1 MASIFISYRR
11 EDSAGYAG
19 RIFDALSARFGKDE
33 IFIDVDDIKAGED
46 FFKVIQETEN
56 RCSVLLA
63 IIGKNWLTIQG
74 ADGHTRL
81 SNPQD
86 FVRAEIAAGLRG
98 GPNGGPRVIPVLVGG
113 ASMPRAED
121 LPEDLAGL
129 VRLEALSIED
139 THFHQD
145 LAQLMDAIHLDVIQ
159 PKVASFPVQRIGLAA
174 LIVLLVIL
182 IPLVYRWRAAAPA
195 KVDGAWQ
202 ASVKYSW
209 GDTHDEIFKFDT
221 EGHALTGTASY
232 LGAGRGD
239 RGILDG
245 KIDGNRITFT
255 TKSFATL
262 DDKTYEEKHFYS
274 GTLSGN
280 EIHFSL
286 QTDSGYDSRVPEKF
300 TATRVADKKP

>member
-19 RIFDALSARFGKDE
+19 RILDVLGAHFGKDE
-33 IFIDVDDIKAGED
+33 VFIDVDDIKAGED
-46 FFKVIQETEN
+46 FFKVIQETEK

-63 IIGKNWLTIQG
+63 IIGKNWLTMEG
-74 ADGHTRL
+74 ADGRPRL

-98 GPNGGPRVIPVLVGG
+98 GPRVIPVLVGG
-113 ASMPRAED
+113 ASMPRVED

-129 VRLEALSIED
+129 ARIEALSIED

-145 LAQLMDAIHLDVIQ
+145 VAQLIDAIE
-159 PKVASFPVQRIGLAA
+159 PKAASFPIQRLGLAI
-174 LIVLLVIL
+174 LIVLLLVL
-182 IPLVYRWRAAAPA
+182 VPLAYRWRAAIPE

-202 ASVKYSW
+202 ANVKYSW
-209 GDTHDEIFKFDT
+209 GDTHDEIFKFET
-221 EGHALTGTASY
+221 SGHALSGTASY

-245 KIDGNRITFT
+245 KIDGGRITFT
-255 TKSFATL
+255 TKSYATV
-262 DDKTYEEKHFYS
+262 DEKTYEEKHFYS
-274 GTLSGN
+274 GTLAGN
-280 EIHFSL
+280 EIRFSL
-286 QTDSGYDSRVPEKF
+286 QTDSGYDSRVPETF
-300 TATRVADKKP
+300 TATRVADNKR

>member
-1 MASIFISYRR
+1 MALIFISYRR

-33 IFIDVDDIKAGED
+33 VFIDVDDIKAGED

-63 IIGKNWLTIQG
+63 IIGKNWLAIQG
-74 ADGHTRL
+74 ADGRPRL

-98 GPNGGPRVIPVLVGG
+98 GQNGGPRVIPVLVGG

-145 LAQLMDAIHLDVIQ
+145 LGQLMDAVE
-159 PKVASFPVQRIGLAA
+159 PKVTSFSVQRVGLAV
-174 LIVLLVIL
+174 LIVLLVVL
-182 IPLVYRWRAAAPA
+182 IPLVYRWRAGTPA

-209 GDTHDEIFKFDT
+209 GDTHAEIFKFDT

-262 DDKTYEEKHFYS
+262 DDKTYEEKHLYS

-286 QTDSGYDSRVPEKF
+286 QTDSGYDSRVPETF

>member
-19 RIFDALSARFGKDE
+19 RICDALTARFGKDE
-33 IFIDVDDIKAGED
+33 VFMDVDDIKAGED
-46 FFKVIQETEN
+46 FFQVIQETES

-63 IIGKNWLTIQG
+63 IIGKSWLSPRL
-74 ADGHTRL
+74 ADPR
-81 SNPQD
+81 D

-98 GPNGGPRVIPVLVGG
+98 GPHGKPRVIPVLVGG

-129 VRLEALSIED
+129 SRIEALSIED

-145 LAQLMDAIHLDVIQ
+145 IAQLVDAVK
-159 PKVASFPVQRIGLAA
+159 PKSTSFPLRGLLIAA
-174 LIVLLVIL
+174 VLLLVAVL
-182 IPLVYRWRAAAPA
+182 VPLGNRWRAAAPA
-195 KVDGAWQ
+195 KIDGAWQ

-209 GDTHDEIFKFDT
+209 GDTHGERFRFET
-221 EGHALTGTASY
+221 AGHALTGTASY

-255 TKSFATL
+255 TKSYATL

-274 GTLSGN
+274 GLLSGN

-286 QTDSGYDSRVPEKF
+286 QTDSGYDSRVPEQF
-300 TATRVADKKP
+300 TATRVVEPKR

>member
-19 RIFDALSARFGKDE
+19 RIFDALTARFGKDE
-33 IFIDVDDIKAGED
+33 VFMDVDDIKAGED
-46 FFKVIQETEN
+46 FFQVIQDTEN

-63 IIGKNWLTIQG
+63 IIGKNWLSPRL
-74 ADGHTRL
+74 ADSR
-81 SNPQD
+81 D

-98 GPNGGPRVIPVLVGG
+98 GPKGKPRVIPVLVGG

-129 VRLEALSIED
+129 SRIEALSIED

-145 LAQLMDAIHLDVIQ
+145 IAQLMDAVK
-159 PKVASFPVQRIGLAA
+159 PKSTGFPLRGLLIAAVA
-174 LIVLLVIL
+174 LLVAVL
-182 IPLVYRWRAAAPA
+182 IPLGNRWRAAAPA
-195 KVDGAWQ
+195 KIDGAWQ
-202 ASVKYSW
+202 AKVKYSW
-209 GDTHDEIFKFDT
+209 GDTHGEMFRFET
-221 EGHALTGTASY
+221 AGHALTGTASY

-255 TKSFATL
+255 TKSFTDL
-262 DDKTYEEKHFYS
+262 GEKTYEEKHFYS
-274 GTLSGN
+274 GLVSGN
-280 EIHFSL
+280 EIRFSL

-300 TATRVADKKP
+300 TATRVVEEKR

>member
-1 MASIFISYRR
+1 MPSIFISYRR

-19 RIFDALSARFGKDE
+19 RIFDALGAHFGKDE
-33 IFIDVDDIKAGED
+33 VFIDVDDIKAGED

-63 IIGKNWLTIQG
+63 IIGKNWLTMEG
-74 ADGHTRL
+74 ADGRPRL
-81 SNPQD
+81 SNPND
-86 FVRAEIAAGLRG
+86 FVRAEIAAGLR
-98 GPNGGPRVIPVLVGG
+98 GGPRVIPVLVGG
-113 ASMPRAED
+113 ASMPRVED

-129 VRLEALSIED
+129 ARIEALSIED

-145 LAQLMDAIHLDVIQ
+145 VVQLIDAIE
-159 PKVASFPVQRIGLAA
+159 PKAASFPIQRLGLAI

-182 IPLVYRWRAAAPA
+182 VPLAYRWRAAIPE

-209 GDTHDEIFKFDT
+209 GDTHAEIFKFDT
-221 EGHALTGTASY
+221 AGHALTGTASY

-245 KIDGNRITFT
+245 KIDGDRITFT
-255 TKSFATL
+255 TKSYATV
-262 DDKTYEEKHFYS
+262 DEKAYEEKHFYS
-274 GTLSGN
+274 GTLAGN
-280 EIHFSL
+280 EIRFSL
-286 QTDSGYDSRVPEKF
+286 QTDSGYDSRVPENF
-300 TATRVADKKP
+300 TATRVADNSR

>member
-1 MASIFISYRR
+1 M
-11 EDSAGYAG
+11 D
-19 RIFDALSARFGKDE
+19 
-33 IFIDVDDIKAGED
+33 
-46 FFKVIQETEN
+46 
-56 RCSVLLA
+56 
-63 IIGKNWLTIQG
+63 
-74 ADGHTRL
+74 
-81 SNPQD
+81 
-86 FVRAEIAAGLRG
+86 
-98 GPNGGPRVIPVLVGG
+98 
-113 ASMPRAED
+113 
-121 LPEDLAGL
+121 
-129 VRLEALSIED
+129 D

-145 LAQLMDAIHLDVIQ
+145 LAQLMDAVE

-174 LIVLLVIL
+174 LIVLLVVL

-209 GDTHDEIFKFDT
+209 GDTHAEIFKFDT

>member
-19 RIFDALSARFGKDE
+19 RIFDALSARFGKNE
-33 IFIDVDDIKAGED
+33 VFIDVDDIKAGED

-63 IIGKNWLTIQG
+63 IIGKNWLSIEG
-74 ADGHTRL
+74 ADGRPRL

-98 GPNGGPRVIPVLVGG
+98 GPQGGPRVIPVLVGG
-113 ASMPRAED
+113 ASMPRVED

-129 VRLEALSIED
+129 VRIEALSIED

-145 LAQLMDAIHLDVIQ
+145 IGQLIDAIHLDSAW
-159 PKVASFPVQRIGLAA
+159 PKVTSFPVQRVGLAVLIVLLAA
-174 LIVLLVIL
+174 LI
-182 IPLVYRWRAAAPA
+182 PLAYRWRATTPA

-209 GDTHDEIFKFDT
+209 GDTHAEMFKFDT
-221 EGHALTGTASY
+221 EGRALSGTASY

-245 KIDGNRITFT
+245 KVDGDRITFT
-255 TKSFATL
+255 TKSYATL
-262 DDKTYEEKHFYS
+262 NDKTYEEKHFYT
-274 GTLSGN
+274 GMLSGN
-280 EIHFSL
+280 EIRFSL

-300 TATRVADKKP
+300 TATRVADNKR